1 MQKTT
6 EQLQTELDR
15 EKEYTTKLNRQID
28 RLRDQLRN
36 TISVVEH
43 ERQLALVQRE
53 YETNLTVIINQQKK
67 PHNERGAGRKRKATK
82 EVIQRV
88 IALRKEGLSQQNIAL
103 AVSDELGIAIS
114 RTTVGEIVRGEHD
127 AQI

>member
-6 EQLQTELDR
+6 EQLQAELNR

-28 RLRDQLRN
+28 RLREQLRN
-36 TISVVEH
+36 TISLSEH
-43 ERQLALVQRE
+43 ERFLAATQRK
-53 YETNLTVIINQQKK
+53 YETVLTEIKNQHKK

-88 IALRKEGLSQQNIAL
+88 MVLREKGLSQQNIAH
-103 AVSDELGIAIS
+103 AVSYELGITIS

-127 AQI
+127 GRI

>member
-43 ERQLALVQRE
+43 EKQLALVQRE
-53 YETNLTVIINQQKK
+53 YEGKLMEIKNQQKK
-67 PHNERGAGRKRKATK
+67 SHNERGAGRKRKATK
-82 EVIQRV
+82 EVVQRV
-88 IALRKEGLSQQNIAL
+88 MALREEGLSQQAIAL
-103 AVSDELGIAIS
+103 TVSDELGISIS

-127 AQI
+127 GRI